1 MKIIKKLFLAA
12 ALLFSFATGLQAENA
27 LYQTE
32 NYILNV
38 SYNETLV
45 PGDAVFVRLTVS
57 LPKNAIPKS
66 HKKNEKYVEPER
78 KATMRLYQGSKVI
91 EKADFYSLEKKGN
104 NEQCWK
110 LVSGFLDGLELATE
124 EQGRLGLV
132 RFLWRFLELLGVQ
145 PDSSYCGSCGK
156 SFITEKH
163 SPADMAYYNRFDNDF
178 ICSSYTDSRRLAELL
193 CRFEK
198 GCKGKI
204 RN

>member
-45 PGDAVFVRLTVS
+45 PGDAIFVRLTVS

-91 EKADFYSLEKKGN
+91 EKADFYSLEKNKKQAR
-104 NEQCWK
+104 E
-110 LVSGFLDGLELATE
+110 SA
-124 EQGRLGLV
+124 
-132 RFLWRFLELLGVQ
+132 
-145 PDSSYCGSCGK
+145 
-156 SFITEKH
+156 
-163 SPADMAYYNRFDNDF
+163 PA
-178 ICSSYTDSRRLAELL
+178 IL
-193 CRFEK
+193 
-198 GCKGKI
+198 
-204 RN
+204 